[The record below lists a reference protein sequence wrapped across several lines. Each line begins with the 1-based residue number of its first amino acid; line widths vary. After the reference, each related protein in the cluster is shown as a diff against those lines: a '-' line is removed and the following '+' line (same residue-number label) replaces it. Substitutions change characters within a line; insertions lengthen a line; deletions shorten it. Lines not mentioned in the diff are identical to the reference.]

1 MQPMLAPM
9 PPCARGRC
17 ADRWAKSY
25 RWQGSNAE
33 IRATREFP
41 VAHQLRPMVELYPL
55 KEMSVALERL
65 RQNHMRYRAVLVNQ
79 G

>member
-1 MQPMLAPM
+1 
-9 PPCARGRC
+9 
-17 ADRWAKSY
+17 
-25 RWQGSNAE
+25 
-33 IRATREFP
+33 
-41 VAHQLRPMVELYPL
+41 MVELYPL